1 MTLDELMSL
10 ILDVL
15 PEATFGEDT
24 VTGEI
29 VIATGFVEKEHNK
42 PLERIED

>member
-1 MTLDELMSL
+1 MTLDELMNQ
-10 ILDVL
+10 ILDVI

-29 VIATGFVEKEHNK
+29 VIATGFVETANGK